1 MSRWT
6 VSKPSLYDQLVGLPD
21 GLTGEIIN
29 GQLRAHPRPSGP
41 HALASSRLGADI
53 EGPYSR
59 GRGGPGGWWI
69 IDEPEIHFVL
79 DIEVV
84 VPDIAGWLQVRL
96 PSLPQGHRF
105 EVIPDWVCEIFSPAT
120 KSSDREEKMP
130 LYARYGVP
138 FAWLVDP
145 KAQTLE
151 AYRLVEGN
159 WMPLGLYRDDDAVCA
174 APFGAITLR
183 LADLWA

>member
-6 VSKPSLYDQLVGLPD
+6 APKPSLYEQLVALPEGLI
-21 GLTGEIIN
+21 GEIIN
-29 GQLRAHPRPSGP
+29 GQLRAQPRPSGP

-53 EGPYSR
+53 EGPYGR

-79 DIEVV
+79 DTEVV
-84 VPDIAGWLQVRL
+84 VPDIAGWLHARL

-105 EVIPDWVCEIFSPAT
+105 EVVPDWICEIFSPAT
-120 KSSDREEKMP
+120 KSGDREEKMP

-145 KAQTLE
+145 KAHTLE
-151 AYRLVEGN
+151 AYRLVEGH
-159 WMPLGLYRDDDAVCA
+159 WTPLGVYRDDDTVRL
-174 APFGAITLR
+174 APFEAITLH

>member
-6 VSKPSLYDQLVGLPD
+6 APKPSLYDQLVALPD

-29 GQLRAHPRPSGP
+29 GQLRAQPRPSGP

-53 EGPYSR
+53 EGPYGR

-69 IDEPEIHFVL
+69 IDAPEIHFVL
-79 DIEVV
+79 DVEVV

-105 EVIPDWVCEIFSPAT
+105 EVIPDWVCEVFSPAT

-130 LYARYGVP
+130 LYARYGAS

-145 KAQTLE
+145 KAHTLE

-159 WMPLGLYRDDDAVCA
+159 WTPLGLYRDDDTVCA
-174 APFGAITLR
+174 APFEAITLR

>member
-1 MSRWT
+1 MRRQTASR
-6 VSKPSLYDQLVGLPD
+6 PSLYDQLLALPEGLI
-21 GLTGEIIN
+21 GEIID
-29 GQLRAHPRPSGP
+29 GQLRTQPRPSGP

-84 VPDIAGWLQVRL
+84 VPDIAGWLQARL
-96 PSLPQGHRF
+96 PSLPHGHRF
-105 EVIPDWVCEIFSPAT
+105 KVVPDWICEIFSPAT

-130 LYARYGVP
+130 LYARYRVP

-145 KAQTLE
+145 SAHTLE
-151 AYRLVEGN
+151 AYRLIEGK
-159 WMPLGLYRDDDAVCA
+159 WAPVGLYRDDDQVRV
-174 APFGAITLR
+174 APFEAITLR
-183 LADLWA
+183 LAELWA